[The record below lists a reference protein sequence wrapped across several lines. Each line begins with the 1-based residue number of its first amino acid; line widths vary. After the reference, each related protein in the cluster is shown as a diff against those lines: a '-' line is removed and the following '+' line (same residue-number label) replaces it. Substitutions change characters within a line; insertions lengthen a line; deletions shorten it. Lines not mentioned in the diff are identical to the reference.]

1 MLQSCHTR
9 FPALLHQLH
18 LQHPTAGP
26 SSSLSKPALQLCAL
40 LSRSDHAAPGA
51 SSSLKNGHHKAAA
64 AAHPAAPAL
73 LHQLQGEAERLRRCV
88 AFTAE
93 QLWMRLQ
100 DLDAELVQQVS
111 RSPGRSASQLAPQ
124 LRQWERMADQI
135 GEQVTSLHLIQQ
147 QHKHKVVMS
156 WRQGLQGT

>member
-1 MLQSCHTR
+1 MLQSCHAR

-18 LQHPTAGP
+18 LQHPVEGP
-26 SSSLSKPALQLCAL
+26 SSSLNRPALQLFAL
-40 LSRSDHAAPGA
+40 LSRTHHTAPGA
-51 SSSLKNGHHKAAA
+51 DSSLKNGYHKADAA
-64 AAHPAAPAL
+64 AQPAAPAF
-73 LHQLQGEAERLRRCV
+73 LHQLQAEAERLRRCV

-111 RSPGRSASQLAPQ
+111 RSPGSSASQVASQ

-135 GEQVTSLHLIQQ
+135 GEQLTCLHLQLQQ
-147 QHKHKVVMS
+147 QKHKLDMS
-156 WRQGLQGT
+156 

>member
-18 LQHPTAGP
+18 LLHPATGP
-26 SSSLSKPALQLCAL
+26 SNSLNKPALQLYAL
-40 LSRSDHAAPGA
+40 LARTDHAAPSAG
-51 SSSLKNGHHKAAA
+51 SSPKNGHHKAAA
-64 AAHPAAPAL
+64 AAHPAAPAVL
-73 LHQLQGEAERLRRCV
+73 QQLQAEAERLRRCV

-111 RSPGRSASQLAPQ
+111 RSPGRSASQVASQ
-124 LRQWERMADQI
+124 LRQWEHMADQI
-135 GEQVTSLHLIQQ
+135 GEQCLHLQLQ
-147 QHKHKVVMS
+147 QHKHKLDTS
-156 WRQGLQGT
+156 

>member
-18 LQHPTAGP
+18 LQHPAAGP
-26 SSSLSKPALQLCAL
+26 SSSLNKPALQLYAL
-40 LSRSDHAAPGA
+40 LSRTGQAALGA
-51 SSSLKNGHHKAAA
+51 GSSLKNGHHKAAA
-64 AAHPAAPAL
+64 GAHPAAPAL
-73 LHQLQGEAERLRRCV
+73 LHQLQAEAERLRRCV

-111 RSPGRSASQLAPQ
+111 RSPGRSASEVASQ

-135 GEQVTSLHLIQQ
+135 GEQFTCLHLQLQ
-147 QHKHKVVMS
+147 QHKHKLYTS
-156 WRQGLQGT
+156 